1 MARIPILQG
10 PGQIQT
16 GNQTLRVPELQAVNN
31 QSIAQG
37 LAKVGQVAFDI
48 NERAKRA
55 QDVTHL
61 TNASMAMQNA
71 QLEFAKFQQENPD
84 ESAWMGKWDE
94 IQNKLKTDFDKMPL
108 TPDARLQ
115 LQDRVTNWST
125 RGTIMVQAE
134 AFKKTGQRMEDSGRL
149 AAMKA
154 VETGDTAIYK
164 DHLKNE
170 VAAGF
175 RTPESA
181 DVAYTVVE
189 DQAKAKKIQSLKEQK
204 AENIRL
210 GNQGDIM
217 AWGEVERLNDQ
228 IKELG
233 GLDDE
238 NHALEQKSAKRGEIE
253 ATFRSYISG
262 ENGIPVDLAKAEE
275 LRVKSDL
282 TPQIKEEMKMQIQQ
296 AKTRYANQDL
306 LNFMNRVAKNEV
318 VDGNDFTSQYM
329 EPAQLM
335 EARAEINAAMP
346 VTPENEARMYL
357 DTMTMIDGIDPTLVK
372 NRDPKEVVE
381 MARATMRIKKSP
393 PHLRD
398 LLSTA
403 MQSKLAGTDDK
414 SAAADGQRL
423 GREMLREIVKFRES
437 KFFTGSGED
446 KKLDPKKAS
455 DWMNFQQRVFMLE
468 KEIER
473 RVKGVDDLGKVN
485 KIVSDVLSTDYVE
498 VAKQRY
504 LDSSSNALP
513 VGPVQGENAT
523 DSSFF
528 PSINFFVK

>member
-31 QSIAQG
+31 NAVAQG
-37 LAKVGQVAFDI
+37 LAKVGQVSFDI
-48 NERAKRA
+48 SERAKRA
-55 QDVTHL
+55 QDVTNL
-61 TNASMAMQNA
+61 TNASMSMQNA

-84 ESAWMGKWDE
+84 ESTWMGKWDE
-94 IQNKLKTDFDKMPL
+94 IQSRLKTDFDKMPL
-108 TPDARLQ
+108 TPDARLN
-115 LQDRVTNWST
+115 LQERVTNWST

-149 AAMKA
+149 AAKQAIQM
-154 VETGDTAIYK
+154 GDVTIFKQHA
-164 DHLKNE
+164 DNM

-175 RTPESA
+175 STPEA
-181 DVAYTVVE
+181 RDLQVAQVE
-189 DQAKAKKIQSLKEQK
+189 DAAVAKRVQDLKEQK
-204 AENIRL
+204 AEFIRL
-210 GNQGDIM
+210 GNQGDVTSWQKVEEINS
-217 AWGEVERLNDQ
+217 ALTDLGEYGKERSEQ
-228 IKELG
+228 
-233 GLDDE
+233 
-238 NHALEQKSAKRGEIE
+238 EQKSARFGKIGAE
-253 ATFRSYISG
+253 FMSYITG
-262 ENGIPVDLAKAEE
+262 EGGLPVDLTKAEE

-282 TPQIKEEMKMQIQQ
+282 TPQVKEEMKMQIQQ

-306 LNFMNRVAKNEV
+306 LNFMNRVARNEV
-318 VDGNDFTSQYM
+318 VDGNDFSSQYM

-346 VTPENEARMYL
+346 VTPENEARVYL

-446 KKLDPKKAS
+446 KRLDPKKAS

-473 RVKGVDDLGKVN
+473 RVKGVDDLTKVN
-485 KIVSDVLSTDYVE
+485 KIVSDVLSADYVE

-513 VGPVQGENAT
+513 VGPVQGDSAT

-528 PSINFFVK
+528 PSINFPQ